1 MAGEWYIGPPGDLKE
16 LECPE
21 IGLVVTPVRYGGVH
35 QALSGARTMDVT
47 GTKQDISLSFT
58 YLEEA
63 DYRWLEALQTRHI
76 PGPHRLISPLKK
88 NRLTVQAAST
98 NGTSSIRPGV
108 KLSAGDW
115 DWVNDWPTAAGYGM
129 RALAWSGRTASSTAK
144 FDSVQGTT
152 IFPLEQ
158 FTGSVYIKGDSSI
171 ASGSLTVDYY
181 DRYGVFLSSATP
193 ETASITTSWARYT
206 ITRTAPTN
214 AATAVL
220 GVTATATTTMRLA
233 AAQFEA
239 GGSVSAWD
247 QGGGAP
253 MVLVDQ
259 LPSTSPR
266 FPIMNCTVTLLEA

>member
-1 MAGEWYIGPPGDLKE
+1 MAGEWYIGPPGDLKQ

-21 IGLVVTPVRYGGVH
+21 INLSVTDVRYGGVH

-47 GTKQDISLSFT
+47 GTKQDISLNFT
-58 YLEEA
+58 YLDED

-88 NRLTVQAAST
+88 NRLTVQAASVMAQA
-98 NGTSSIRPGV
+98 SIRPGV

-115 DWVNDWPTAAGYGM
+115 DWVNDWPSAAGVGV
-129 RALAWSGRTASSTAK
+129 RALKWQGRTASSTLK
-144 FDSVQGTT
+144 FDSVQGTPL
-152 IFPLEQ
+152 FPLEQ
-158 FTGSVYIKGDSSI
+158 FTGSVYLKGDSSI
-171 ASGSLTVDYY
+171 SASLTVDYY

-193 ETASITTSWARYT
+193 ESASVTTSWVRFT
-206 ITRTAPTN
+206 ITRTAPSS

-220 GVTATATTTMRLA
+220 GVTAVATTTMRLA
-233 AAQFEA
+233 AAQLES

-259 LPSTSPR
+259 LPATSPR
-266 FPIMNCTVTLLEA
+266 FPLMDCSVTLLEA